1 MVILCL
7 NILVSIVLP
16 SFSDLAN
23 LVNKFDVRHVVCIVF
38 YGK

>member
-7 NILVSIVLP
+7 NILVSVVFP

-23 LVNKFDVRHVVCIVF
+23 LVNKFDVRHVVCIALR
-38 YGK
+38 GK